1 MRNGAP
7 QFFLQ
12 NLLHRDVAQV
22 SELVDRKPQQLLGP
36 EVAMVAS
43 LLSMPQTERWPI
55 ELLTSPVKLKHGQY
69 PREFRQRSFI

>member
-22 SELVDRKPQQLLGP
+22 LELVDRRRQQLLAP
-36 EVAMVAS
+36 EAAMVAW
-43 LLSMPQTERWPI
+43 LSNMPQAEQWRI
-55 ELLTSPVKLKHGQY
+55 ELLTSPVKRKHGQY
-69 PREFRQRSFI
+69 PRGFLQLSFM